1 MGSNTY
7 FLRCKNNISQVIRLL
22 LLWDITPSTLVHGH
36 DFDMFW
42 SCNHDCPNFTA
53 TLSSNPFV
61 RIQIIPWNHIL
72 LTHLDMF
79 ANVAVRGPTCFYY
92 STTVQLNWSK
102 RDKTGIYWY
111 VWSPRKSIWPR
122 RQRRLHRSTDTQNV
136 QYQPYHIFVGYL
148 ALQWVHVSNPKQTII
163 LLTFSS
169 SSYIVSLLLLFFSNN
184 APKK

>member
-1 MGSNTY
+1 MAVVFVGHYTIHGSTWPWFWHVLILQSWLPQFYSY
-7 FLRCKNNISQVIRLL
+7 F
-22 LLWDITPSTLVHGH
+22 
-36 DFDMFW
+36 
-42 SCNHDCPNFTA
+42 

-72 LTHLDMF
+72 LTYLDMF

-169 SSYIVSLLLLFFSNN
+169 SSYIVGLLLLFFSNN